1 MQLLPMLRPG
11 GGVRYSGPRDRDWRH
26 LGATFTNDAPLPT
39 GRLSS
44 VQRVNCFLLYCIM
57 SNVMDFF
64 IFGSNILL
72 YDSCLLILPFFSFWK
87 IKNDSQYRYIVFTA
101 MEARCLVERKYLY
114 HNSKMIAQKISFLK
128 LLQKISFSETSEA
141 FFLILSILFFLATFL
156 SLVDLFF

>member
-87 IKNDSQYRYIVFTA
+87 IKNDSQYIVFTA
-101 MEARCLVERKYLY
+101 MEARCLVERIQSINIITVKWLHKKYLFWNFY
-114 HNSKMIAQKISFLK
+114 RKYLFLK
-128 LLQKISFSETSEA
+128 LLKH
-141 FFLILSILFFLATFL
+141 FF
-156 SLVDLFF
+156 

>member
-87 IKNDSQYRYIVFTA
+87 IKNDSQYIVFTA

-128 LLQKISFSETSEA
+128 LLQKISFLKLLKHFFKFYQFC
-141 FFLILSILFFLATFL
+141 FFLPHFYH
-156 SLVDLFF
+156 

>member
-1 MQLLPMLRPG
+1 MLRPG
-11 GGVRYSGPRDRDWRH
+11 GGVGYSGPRDRDWRH

-72 YDSCLLILPFFSFWK
+72 YDSCLLILPFF
-87 IKNDSQYRYIVFTA
+87 
-101 MEARCLVERKYLY
+101 
-114 HNSKMIAQKISFLK
+114 
-128 LLQKISFSETSEA
+128 
-141 FFLILSILFFLATFL
+141 LILK
-156 SLVDLFF
+156 DKE